1 MITYHNLNE
10 RNIISRKPKQTINA
24 NEVKSSAIAGGF
36 LLCNQYAIDTLN
48 IRYLITLKGGEHM
61 TIYDLIDDE
70 TRDKLNA
77 VHRPLVKNKEQ
88 LSEREWKELMGCN
101 RQIHKRVNGKVKRK

>member
-1 MITYHNLNE
+1 
-10 RNIISRKPKQTINA
+10 
-24 NEVKSSAIAGGF
+24 
-36 LLCNQYAIDTLN
+36 
-48 IRYLITLKGGEHM
+48 M
-61 TIYDLIDDE
+61 TIYDLIDDD

-101 RQIHKRVNGKVKRK
+101 RDRYHKVNGKVKRK